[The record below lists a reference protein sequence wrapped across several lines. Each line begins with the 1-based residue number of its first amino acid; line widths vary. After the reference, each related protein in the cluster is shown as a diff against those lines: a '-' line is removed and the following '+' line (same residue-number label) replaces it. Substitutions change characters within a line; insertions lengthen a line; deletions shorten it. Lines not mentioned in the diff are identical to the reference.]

1 MKEAERILYE
11 EFAYVLRIDRD
22 QVLPLIM
29 QEVQVEE
36 K

>member
-1 MKEAERILYE
+1 MKDAERILYE
-11 EFAYVLRIDRD
+11 EFAYVLKIEKE

-29 QEVQVEE
+29 QEIQVEQ